1 MRIIDVHG
9 HWGSWP
15 FHLDV
20 GDVALNL
27 ELMDRYGIDVQIVSA
42 AEAVV
47 YDAVAGNAK
56 LAEVLQEQPRLFGYA
71 VVNANRLER
80 SAEDLRD
87 CLTTER
93 FVGAK
98 IHTTYP
104 GVPIGSPLMAET
116 FDMLDEVGV
125 PLLLHTWGD
134 DVARLP
140 EMLESRPNLKVIA
153 GHAGGDA
160 WREAAKAAAECDRLY
175 LEHCRTV
182 TDAGRIAYARAQG
195 VPMEQF
201 LFGTDSTLIDPCIS
215 LGVIRDAGF
224 TEAELE
230 QVLSGNAE
238 RLFRGFPGSG

>member
-9 HWGSWP
+9 HWGPWP
-15 FHLDV
+15 FHLNV

-27 ELMDRYGIDVQIVSA
+27 ELMDRYGIDVQFVSA

-56 LAEVLQEQPRLFGYA
+56 LAEVLHEQPRLYGYA

-80 SAEDLRD
+80 SAEDLKD
-87 CLTTER
+87 CLSTGR

-104 GVPIGSPLMAET
+104 GVGIGSPLMADT

-125 PLLLHTWGD
+125 PLLLHTWGT
-134 DVARLP
+134 DVANLP
-140 EMLESRPNLKVIA
+140 EMLENRPNLTVIA

-160 WREAAKAAAECDRLY
+160 WREAAKAAAQCDRLY

-224 TEAELE
+224 TAEELD

-238 RLFRGFPGSG
+238 RLFRGLPGNG

>member
-9 HWGSWP
+9 HWGPWP
-15 FHLDV
+15 FHLEVDGV
-20 GDVALNL
+20 ELNL
-27 ELMDRYGIDVQIVSA
+27 ELMDRYGIELQIVSA

-56 LAEVLQEQPRLFGYA
+56 LAEVLVDQPRLRGYA

-87 CLTTER
+87 CLSTGR

-104 GVPIGSPLMAET
+104 GVTIGSPLMADA
-116 FDMLDEVGV
+116 FDLLDELKV
-125 PLLLHTWGD
+125 PLLIHTWGT
-134 DVARLP
+134 DVALLP
-140 EMLESRPNLKVIA
+140 GMLENRPNLQVIA

-160 WREAAKAAAECDRLY
+160 WREAASAAVECDRIY

-182 TDAGRIAYARAQG
+182 TDAGRIAYARGVG

-224 TEAELE
+224 TEEELG

-238 RLFRGFPGSG
+238 RLFKGFRDNG

>member
-9 HWGSWP
+9 HWGPWP
-15 FHLDV
+15 FHMDV

-27 ELMDRYGIDVQIVSA
+27 ELMDRYGIERQIVSA

-47 YDAVAGNAK
+47 YDAVVGNAK
-56 LAEVLQEQPRLFGYA
+56 LAEVLSEQPRLFGYA

-80 SAEDLRD
+80 SAQDLRD
-87 CLTTER
+87 CLSTGR

-104 GVPIGSPLMAET
+104 GVPIGSPLMADA

-125 PLLLHTWGD
+125 PLLLHTWGT
-134 DVARLP
+134 DVGLLP
-140 EMLESRPNLKVIA
+140 GMLENRPNLKVIA

-160 WREAAKAAAECDRLY
+160 WREAAKAAVDCDRIY

-182 TDAGRIAYARAQG
+182 TDAGRITFARGIG

-201 LFGTDSTLIDPCIS
+201 LFGTDSTLIDPCVS

-224 TEAELE
+224 TEKELQ
-230 QVLSGNAE
+230 QVLSSNAE
-238 RLFRGFPGSG
+238 RLFKGFADNG

>member
-9 HWGSWP
+9 HWGPWP
-15 FHLDV
+15 FHLEV

-27 ELMDRYGIDVQIVSA
+27 ELMDRYGIDVQLVSA

-47 YDAVAGNAK
+47 YDAVTGNAK
-56 LAEVLQEQPRLFGYA
+56 LAEVLQEQPRLYGYA
-71 VVNANRLER
+71 VVNANRLEH
-80 SAEDLRD
+80 SAEDLKD
-87 CLTTER
+87 CLSTGR

-104 GVPIGSPLMAET
+104 GVGIGSPLMADT

-125 PLLLHTWGD
+125 PLLLHTWGT
-134 DVARLP
+134 DVANLP
-140 EMLESRPNLKVIA
+140 EMLESRPHLTVIA

-160 WREAAKAAAECDRLY
+160 WREAAKAAAQCDRLY

-224 TEAELE
+224 TAGELE

-238 RLFRGFPGSG
+238 RLFRGLLSSG

>member
-9 HWGSWP
+9 HWGPWP
-15 FHLDV
+15 YHLDV

-27 ELMDRYGIDVQIVSA
+27 ELMDRYGIDLQLVSA

-47 YDAVAGNAK
+47 YDAVAGNAA
-56 LAEVLQEQPRLFGYA
+56 LAEVLIDQPRLYGYA

-87 CLTTER
+87 CLSTGR
-93 FVGAK
+93 FLGAK

-104 GVPIGSPLMAET
+104 GVSIGSPLMAEA

-125 PLLLHTWGD
+125 PLLLHTWGT

-140 EMLESRPNLKVIA
+140 AMLENRPRLKVIA

-160 WREAAKAAAECDRLY
+160 WREAARAAVECDRLY

-182 TDAGRIAYARAQG
+182 TDAGRITFAREAG

-224 TEAELE
+224 TADELE
-230 QVLSGNAE
+230 QVLWRNAAD
-238 RLFRGFPGSG
+238 LFGL

>member
-9 HWGSWP
+9 HWGEWP
-15 FHLDV
+15 FHLEV
-20 GDVALNL
+20 GGVALNL
-27 ELMDRYGIDVQIVSA
+27 ELMDRYGIELQIVSA

-56 LAEVLQEQPRLFGYA
+56 LAEVLMEQPRLYGYA

-87 CLTTER
+87 CLSTGR

-104 GVPIGSPLMAET
+104 GVGIGSPLMAEA
-116 FDMLDEVGV
+116 FDLLNELEV
-125 PLLLHTWGD
+125 PLLIHTWGK
-134 DVARLP
+134 DVALLP
-140 EMLESRPNLKVIA
+140 ELLEERPGLEVIA

-160 WREAAKAAAECDRLY
+160 WREAAKAAVQCDRLY

-182 TDAGRIAYARAQG
+182 TDAGRIAYARSIG

-224 TEAELE
+224 TEAELV
-230 QVLSGNAE
+230 QVLSSNAE
-238 RLFRGFPGSG
+238 RLFKGFRGNG

>member
-9 HWGSWP
+9 HWGPWP

-27 ELMDRYGIDVQIVSA
+27 ELMDRYGIELQVVSA

-56 LAEVLQEQPRLFGYA
+56 LAEVLTQQPRLYGYA
-71 VVNANRLER
+71 VVNAKRLER

-87 CLTTER
+87 CLSTGR
-93 FVGAK
+93 FIGAK

-104 GVPIGSPLMAET
+104 GVTIGSPLMAET

-125 PLLLHTWGD
+125 PLLLHTWGT
-134 DVARLP
+134 DVAMLAG
-140 EMLESRPNLKVIA
+140 MLEERPNLKVIA

-160 WREAAKAAAECDRLY
+160 WREAAHAAVECDRIY

-182 TDAGRIAYARAQG
+182 TDAGRITFARSIG

-224 TEAELE
+224 TDSELE
-230 QVLSGNAE
+230 QVLSTNAAG
-238 RLFRGFPGSG
+238 LFGL

>member
-9 HWGSWP
+9 HWGPWP

-27 ELMDRYGIDVQIVSA
+27 ELMDRYGIERQIVSG

-47 YDAVAGNAK
+47 FDAVAGNAK
-56 LAEVLQEQPRLFGYA
+56 LAEVLQQQPRLHGYA

-80 SAEDLRD
+80 SAQDLRD
-87 CLTTER
+87 CLSTGR

-104 GVPIGSPLMAET
+104 GVAIGSPLMADA

-125 PLLLHTWGD
+125 PLLLHTWGA
-134 DVARLP
+134 DVALLP
-140 EMLESRPNLKVIA
+140 GMLATRPNLKVIA

-160 WREAAKAAAECDRLY
+160 WREAARAAAECERIY

-182 TDAGRIAYARAQG
+182 TDAGRIAYARSIG

-224 TEAELE
+224 TEPELRK
-230 QVLSGNAE
+230 VLSENAL
-238 RLFRGFPGSG
+238 RLFKGLADNG

>member
-9 HWGSWP
+9 HWGPWP

-20 GDVALNL
+20 GDVNLNL
-27 ELMDRYGIDVQIVSA
+27 ELMDRYGIELQLVSA

-47 YDAVAGNAK
+47 YDAVAGNAA
-56 LAEVLQEQPRLFGYA
+56 LAEVLTNQPRLYGYA

-87 CLTTER
+87 CLSTGR
-93 FVGAK
+93 FLGAK
-98 IHTTYP
+98 IHTSYA
-104 GVPIGSPLMAET
+104 GVTIGDPLMADT

-125 PLLLHTWGD
+125 PLLLHTWGT
-134 DVARLP
+134 DVALLP
-140 EMLESRPNLKVIA
+140 GMLENRPNLKVIV

-160 WREAAKAAAECDRLY
+160 WREAANAAAVCDRLY
-175 LEHCRTV
+175 LEHCRTM
-182 TDAGRIAYARAQG
+182 TDAGRITFARAAG
-195 VPMEQF
+195 VPIEQF

-224 TEAELE
+224 TPDELE
-230 QVLSGNAE
+230 QVLSKNAE
-238 RLFRGFPGSG
+238 ALFKDLPGSE

>member
-9 HWGSWP
+9 HWGPWP
-15 FHLDV
+15 FHLEV

-27 ELMDRYGIDVQIVSA
+27 ELMDRYGIDAQIVSA

-56 LAEVLQEQPRLFGYA
+56 LAEVLQGQPRLYGYA

-80 SAEDLRD
+80 SAQDLKD
-87 CLTTER
+87 CLSTGR
-93 FVGAK
+93 FIGAK

-104 GVPIGSPLMAET
+104 GVPIGSPLMADT

-125 PLLLHTWGD
+125 PLLLHTWGT
-134 DVARLP
+134 DVALLP
-140 EMLESRPNLKVIA
+140 GMLEKRPNLKVIA

-160 WREAAKAAAECDRLY
+160 WREAAKAAVECDRIY

-182 TDAGRIAYARAQG
+182 TDAGRITFARATG

-230 QVLSGNAE
+230 QVLSSNAE
-238 RLFRGFPGSG
+238 RLFKGLADNG

>member
-1 MRIIDVHG
+1 MRIIDVHA
-9 HWGSWP
+9 HWGPWP
-15 FHLDV
+15 FHMEV
-20 GDVALNL
+20 GGVALNL
-27 ELMDRYGIDVQIVSA
+27 ELMDRYGIELQIVSA

-56 LAEVLQEQPRLFGYA
+56 LAEVLIEQPRLYGYA

-87 CLTTER
+87 CLSTGR

-104 GVPIGSPLMAET
+104 GVSIGSPLMADT

-125 PLLLHTWGD
+125 PLLLHTWGT
-134 DVARLP
+134 DVAQLA
-140 EMLESRPNLKVIA
+140 EMLENRPNLKVIA

-160 WREAAKAAAECDRLY
+160 WREAARAAVECDRIY
-175 LEHCRTV
+175 LEHCRTM
-182 TDAGRIAYARAQG
+182 TDAGRITFARSIG

-224 TEAELE
+224 TREELE
-230 QVLSGNAE
+230 QVLSTNAS
-238 RLFRGFPGSG
+238 RLFGL

>member
-9 HWGSWP
+9 HWGPWP
-15 FHLDV
+15 FHMDV
-20 GDVALNL
+20 ADVALNL
-27 ELMDRYGIDVQIVSA
+27 ELMDRYGIERQIVSA

-47 YDAVAGNAK
+47 YDSVAGNAK
-56 LAEVLQEQPRLFGYA
+56 LAEVLLEQPRLHGYA

-80 SAEDLRD
+80 SAQDLKD
-87 CLTTER
+87 CLSTGR

-104 GVPIGSPLMAET
+104 GVPIGSPLMADA

-125 PLLLHTWGD
+125 PLLLHTWGT
-134 DVARLP
+134 DVALLP
-140 EMLESRPNLKVIA
+140 GMLEKRPNLKVIA

-160 WREAAKAAAECDRLY
+160 WREAAKAAVECDRIY

-182 TDAGRIAYARAQG
+182 TDAGRIGFARGIG

-201 LFGTDSTLIDPCIS
+201 LFGTDSTLIDPCVS

-224 TEAELE
+224 TEEELQ
-230 QVLSGNAE
+230 QVLSSNAE
-238 RLFRGFPGSG
+238 RLFKGLADNG

>member
-9 HWGSWP
+9 HWGPWP
-15 FHLDV
+15 FHMDV

-27 ELMDRYGIDVQIVSA
+27 ELMDRYGIERQIVSG

-56 LAEVLQEQPRLFGYA
+56 LAEVLQEQPRLHGYA

-80 SAEDLRD
+80 SAEDLKD
-87 CLTTER
+87 CLSTGR

-104 GVPIGSPLMAET
+104 GVGIGSPLMADA
-116 FDMLDEVGV
+116 FDMLNEVGV
-125 PLLLHTWGD
+125 PLLLHTWGT
-134 DVARLP
+134 DVALLP
-140 EMLESRPNLKVIA
+140 GMLATRPNLTVIA

-160 WREAAKAAAECDRLY
+160 WREAARAAVECDRIY

-182 TDAGRIAYARAQG
+182 TDAGRIAFARSVG

-201 LFGTDSTLIDPCIS
+201 LFGTDSTLIDPCVS

-224 TEAELE
+224 TESELRK
-230 QVLSGNAE
+230 VLSGNAL
-238 RLFRGFPGSG
+238 RLFKGLADNG

>member
-9 HWGSWP
+9 HWGPWP

-20 GDVALNL
+20 DGASLNL
-27 ELMDRYGIDVQIVSA
+27 ELMDRYGIELQIVSA

-56 LAEVLQEQPRLFGYA
+56 LAEVLLEQPRLYGYA

-80 SAEDLRD
+80 SAEDLKD
-87 CLTTER
+87 CLSTGR

-104 GVPIGSPLMAET
+104 GVAIGSSLMADA
-116 FDMLDEVGV
+116 FDMLDEAGV
-125 PLLLHTWGD
+125 PLLLHTWGT
-134 DVARLP
+134 DVAQLS
-140 EMLESRPNLKVIA
+140 EMVENRPNLKVIA

-160 WREAAKAAAECDRLY
+160 WRLAARAAAECDRIY

-182 TDAGRIAYARAQG
+182 TDAGRIAFARSIG

-224 TEAELE
+224 STEELE
-230 QVLSGNAE
+230 QVLATNAA
-238 RLFRGFPGSG
+238 RLFSL

>member
-1 MRIIDVHG
+1 MHG
-9 HWGSWP
+9 HWGPWP

-27 ELMDRYGIDVQIVSA
+27 ELMDRYGIERQIVSA

-56 LAEVLQEQPRLFGYA
+56 LAEVLLEQPRLHGYA

-80 SAEDLRD
+80 SAEDLKD
-87 CLTTER
+87 CLSTGR

-98 IHTTYP
+98 IHTTYAD
-104 GVPIGSPLMAET
+104 VPIGSPLMADT

-125 PLLLHTWGD
+125 PLLLHTWGT
-134 DVARLP
+134 DVAMLP
-140 EMLESRPNLKVIA
+140 GMLEKRPNLKVIA
-153 GHAGGDA
+153 GHGGGDA
-160 WREAAKAAAECDRLY
+160 WREAAKAAAECERIY

-182 TDAGRIAYARAQG
+182 TDAGRISYARKAG

-201 LFGTDSTLIDPCIS
+201 LFGTDSTLIDPCLS

-224 TEAELE
+224 TAAELE

-238 RLFRGFPGSG
+238 RLFRGFPGNG

>member
-9 HWGSWP
+9 HWGPWP
-15 FHLDV
+15 FHLEV

-27 ELMDRYGIDVQIVSA
+27 ELMDRYGIELQVVSA

-56 LAEVLQEQPRLFGYA
+56 LAEVLQDQPRLYGYA

-80 SAEDLRD
+80 SAQDLED
-87 CLTTER
+87 CLSTGR

-104 GVPIGSPLMAET
+104 GVPIGSPLMADA
-116 FDMLDEVGV
+116 FDMLDEAGV
-125 PLLLHTWGD
+125 PLLLHTWGT
-134 DVARLP
+134 DVAMLP
-140 EMLESRPNLKVIA
+140 GMLADRPNLRVIA

-160 WREAAKAAAECDRLY
+160 WREAAKAAVECDRIY

-182 TDAGRIAYARAQG
+182 TDAGRITFARSIG

-201 LFGTDSTLIDPCIS
+201 LFGTDSTLIDPCVS

-230 QVLSGNAE
+230 QVLSSNAE
-238 RLFRGFPGSG
+238 RLFKGLPDNG

>member
-1 MRIIDVHG
+1 MRIIDVHA
-9 HWGSWP
+9 HWGPWP
-15 FHLDV
+15 FHMEV

-27 ELMDRYGIDVQIVSA
+27 ELMDRYGIELQIVSA

-56 LAEVLQEQPRLFGYA
+56 LAEVLQEQPRLYGYA

-80 SAEDLRD
+80 SAQDLRD
-87 CLTTER
+87 CLSTGR

-104 GVPIGSPLMAET
+104 GVSIGSPLMADT

-125 PLLLHTWGD
+125 PLLLHTWGT
-134 DVARLP
+134 DVSLLP
-140 EMLESRPNLKVIA
+140 EMLENRPNLKVIA

-160 WREAAKAAAECDRLY
+160 WREAARAAVECDRIY

-182 TDAGRIAYARAQG
+182 TDAGRITFARSVG

-224 TEAELE
+224 TPDELE
-230 QVLSGNAE
+230 QVLATNAS
-238 RLFRGFPGSG
+238 RLFGL